1 MRTEEAAG
9 RLGHYNKRNLHDN
22 RHAAGEDSEQEF
34 FDVVMMYN
42 VDYTELR
49 TVNILEVTAWPRYMH
64 ILSDRLRAREGRD
77 VRILSSATPL
87 KKR

>member
-1 MRTEEAAG
+1 
-9 RLGHYNKRNLHDN
+9 
-22 RHAAGEDSEQEF
+22 
-34 FDVVMMYN
+34 MMYN
-42 VDYTELR
+42 ADYTELR

-77 VRILSSATPL
+77 VRIVSSATPL